1 MVFSYITIAVIL
13 ENPAFMIHQKQHVS
27 AYQSEQGDILFSPSG
42 KRKWLQY
49 KVYGDLFAAETVHE
63 SKLQPLQCERS
74 SYISP
79 WKDERGGRQIILDNR
94 WGLEWQALLAVH
106 IHQSPRDLLYF
117 TVSGTLW
124 SFRALKN
131 LYLLYPIFFSQV
143 PFSQVEEHHYFL
155 FTDEKNWQA
164 KRLSDWLLM
173 VHLTGLKPRVQ
184 NVKLVKTIYLAQCFP
199 LCHIVWRNSE
209 EIH

>member
-1 MVFSYITIAVIL
+1 MIL
-13 ENPAFMIHQKQHVS
+13 ENPAFVIHQKQHVS

-63 SKLQPLQCERS
+63 SKLEPLQCERS

-79 WKDERGGRQIILDNR
+79 WKDERSGRQIILDNR

-106 IHQSPRDLLYF
+106 IHQSPRDLLYV

-124 SFRALKN
+124 SFRALKTCTCFIPFPSHRYHFHRWESIITS
-131 LYLLYPIFFSQV
+131 YLQMK
-143 PFSQVEEHHYFL
+143 
-155 FTDEKNWQA
+155 KNWQA

-184 NVKLVKTIYLAQCFP
+184 NVKLVKTVYLAQCFP
-199 LCHIVWRNSE
+199 LCHTFWRNSE

>member
-1 MVFSYITIAVIL
+1 MVFSYITIAMIL
-13 ENPAFMIHQKQHVS
+13 ENPAFVIHQKQHVS

-74 SYISP
+74 SYIGP

-124 SFRALKN
+124 S
-131 LYLLYPIFFSQV
+131 SQV
-143 PFSQVEEHHYFL
+143 GEHHYFL

-199 LCHIVWRNSE
+199 LCHIFWRNSE